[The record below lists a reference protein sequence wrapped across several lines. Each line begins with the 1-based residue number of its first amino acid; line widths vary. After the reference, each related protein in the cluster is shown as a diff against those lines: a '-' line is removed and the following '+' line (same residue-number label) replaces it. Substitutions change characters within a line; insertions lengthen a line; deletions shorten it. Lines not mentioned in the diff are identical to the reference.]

1 MPLQERFA
9 SRRVGLVCLWAL
21 FMARGLFYISF
32 VPMWEGFDEW
42 SHYAVLQNIAVGG
55 RFLPRVDD
63 KVSLEV
69 QASLAL
75 APMPGRSLGT
85 RHDIYWQL
93 PEQERRKREQE
104 LRSLPAA
111 WARIPAGDGERAYQ
125 GQQAPLYF
133 WMLAPFYRLAEGL
146 PLPSRV
152 WFLRLF
158 SLLLASIAIPL
169 SYLAALKFFRE
180 RSMAFGSAA
189 LIVASPAL
197 MMTVGH
203 IGNDSLAVLAGA
215 LLLLTLFSWKQ
226 SPQSTWHATALGL
239 ALALALLTKAY
250 FLALIPPLIGVAAL
264 QVVRRPAHGQTLAV
278 FALPLVFAAWWYA
291 RNWSLTHSLS
301 GEQIELAA
309 RGATQISLAESA
321 RGMNW
326 IQAADFTFLTHIW
339 LGNWSF
345 LVLRSWM
352 YRFFGLAAIGAAVG
366 LVLRML
372 RRPNS
377 DLWTLIAFYASFLI
391 ALAYHAI
398 RTFQVEGFP
407 GALGSYLFAIAGIE
421 TLLVVS
427 GLEFLTPDRWKPGIA
442 PVGILCFAALECFGL
457 LFYSIPYYTGFIARL
472 PNGGLPALQ
481 IGQLREGGLQTML
494 GRLAVNKP
502 DFLHGAAM
510 PALFALFLAATLVL
524 AGAVLLF
531 GRRNE
536 R

>member
-1 MPLQERFA
+1 MNHQEHFA
-9 SRRVGLVCLWAL
+9 GRRIGLVSLWAL
-21 FMARGLFYISF
+21 FLARGLFYISF

-42 SHYAVLQNIAVGG
+42 SHYAVLQNMAAGG
-55 RFLPRVDD
+55 RLLPRVDD
-63 KVSLEV
+63 KVSREV

-75 APMPGRSLGT
+75 APMPGRSIGT
-85 RHDIYWQL
+85 RHDLYWQL
-93 PEQERRKREQE
+93 PEQERREREQA

-111 WARIPAGDGERAYQ
+111 WARMPAEGGERAYQ

-133 WMLAPFYRLAEGL
+133 WMLAPIYRLAEGL

-152 WFLRLF
+152 WFLRLI
-158 SLLLASIAIPL
+158 SLLLASSAIPL

-203 IGNDSLAVLAGA
+203 IGNDSLAALAGA
-215 LLLLTLFSWKQ
+215 LFLLALFSWRQ
-226 SPQSTWHATALGL
+226 STQSTWHATALGL
-239 ALALALLTKAY
+239 ALGLALLTKAY
-250 FLALIPPLIGVAAL
+250 FLALIPPLIALAAL
-264 QVVRRPAHGQTLAV
+264 QAVRGRAQGQTLIV
-278 FALPLVFAAWWYA
+278 FALPVAIAAWWYA
-291 RNWSLTHSLS
+291 RNWSLTQSLS
-301 GEQIELAA
+301 GEQLEAAALGATHTSLAA
-309 RGATQISLAESA
+309 SA

-326 IQAADFTFLTHIW
+326 LQAADFTFLTHIW

-352 YRFFGLAAIGAAVG
+352 YRFFGLAAIGAAAG

-377 DLWTLIAFYASFLI
+377 DLWVLIGFYVSFLM

-407 GALGSYLFAIAGIE
+407 GALGSYLFGVAGIE
-421 TLLVVS
+421 TLLVVT
-427 GLEFLTPDRWKPGIA
+427 GLESLTPDRWKSGIA
-442 PVGILCFAALECFGL
+442 PVGIFCFAALECFGL
-457 LFYSIPYYTGFIARL
+457 LFYSIPYYTGFIVRL
-472 PNGGLPALQ
+472 PNGALPALQ
-481 IGQLREGGLQTML
+481 MAQLRDGGLQTML

-502 DFLHGAAM
+502 HFLQGAGM
-510 PALFALFLAATLVL
+510 PALLILFLVATFVL
-524 AGAVLLF
+524 AAAALLF